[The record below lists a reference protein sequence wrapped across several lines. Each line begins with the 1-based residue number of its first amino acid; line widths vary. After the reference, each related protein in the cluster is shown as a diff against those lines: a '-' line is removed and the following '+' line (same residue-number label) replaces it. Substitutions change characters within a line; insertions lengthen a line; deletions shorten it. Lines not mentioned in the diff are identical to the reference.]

1 MKKILVSVLTLYAA
15 LSLAACGT
23 PAENSSLSA
32 PGEGS
37 SSSAGSV
44 QVQKP
49 QDSPGPERTFRI
61 DTEKETVWYEGY
73 SSERIWS
80 SRYEYDGAGHLLSIT
95 PTDGEGGSAQCYDYD
110 EAGNLLREYD
120 SDEIF
125 VTEYT
130 YDDQGRLGS
139 TTEKYDGRVLSVETY
154 TYDSQDRK
162 VMAMKEGEFQGD
174 PGSYT
179 TTTVYSYDDQ
189 GLLVKEASTSVSQ
202 LAGESA
208 NQSTSRTEYSYRT
221 DGQIESKRVFADEDL
236 QSETTYT
243 YDQEKLSIQETTY
256 EPSGEMEVINFAY
269 DDQGN
274 VIQKVTLR
282 LSSKWEEKSRVTNE
296 YTYVEVES

>member
-125 VTEYT
+125 VTEY
-130 YDDQGRLGS
+130 D
-139 TTEKYDGRVLSVETY
+139 
-154 TYDSQDRK
+154 
-162 VMAMKEGEFQGD
+162 
-174 PGSYT
+174 
-179 TTTVYSYDDQ
+179 
-189 GLLVKEASTSVSQ
+189 
-202 LAGESA
+202 
-208 NQSTSRTEYSYRT
+208 
-221 DGQIESKRVFADEDL
+221 
-236 QSETTYT
+236 
-243 YDQEKLSIQETTY
+243 
-256 EPSGEMEVINFAY
+256 
-269 DDQGN
+269 
-274 VIQKVTLR
+274 
-282 LSSKWEEKSRVTNE
+282 LSSVFRL
-296 YTYVEVES
+296 